1 MSEPADSSALEP
13 VPARALPAWPD
24 GAELLERERISRRK
38 GSGIAAPDL
47 VGTWLLQKVW
57 PRTSSQ
63 PAAISAAILRS
74 LGASLTLVSPS
85 SDPDDP
91 EPAAPFQIANMVGIG
106 ALELRFQGHAW
117 LEGKRPL
124 LRFRFERLQV
134 RFGRR
139 CWLDRPLAAPG
150 TASSPFFALIATGS
164 GTDSGSEAETV
175 WLAAR
180 GKGGGL
186 ALWRRA
192 EDPSHHD
199 D

>member
-1 MSEPADSSALEP
+1 MSEPADPSALDP
-13 VPARALPAWPD
+13 VPARALAVWPD
-24 GAELLERERISRRK
+24 GADLLERERISRRQ
-38 GSGIAAPDL
+38 GSGIEASQL
-47 VGTWLLQKVW
+47 VGTWRLQKVW

-85 SDPDDP
+85 GDPDDP
-91 EPAAPFQIANMVGIG
+91 GPGAPFRIANTVRIG
-106 ALELRFQGHAW
+106 ALELRFQGQAW

-134 RFGRR
+134 RFGDR
-139 CWLDRPLAAPG
+139 CWLDRPLAAAG
-150 TASSPFFALIATGS
+150 TASTPFFALIATGS
-164 GTDSGSEAETV
+164 GSGAEAV

-192 EDPSHHD
+192 EPPSHHED
-199 D
+199 